1 VESATSKDR
10 LKPRRREILA
20 GIAAAASAAWLPP
33 ALCAGASPRVGVIG
47 GGIVGA
53 SIALHLARKG
63 AEVLVFEKRA
73 PAQGATQNS
82 FAWVNAFVDDT
93 HYRALRLESLNT
105 YRELDRSLSLNMV
118 WGGYLDWA
126 STAAEADLVRA
137 NAQQLAG
144 SPYPTRAVTA
154 EEIAKLD
161 PLVAPGQITSAIY
174 SSIDA
179 HLDPVYVTQRFL
191 ADAARAGARVLYP
204 CEVTALDLRAGHLKG
219 VVTSQG
225 RFPLDR
231 LVVAAGVDTPRIL
244 AMARFPLALKHA
256 PGILAHSAS
265 LPALTRLVHD
275 APGGVSFKQ
284 MADGSVVGT
293 DAPNPPDIPAH
304 QGIRAHVESFPS
316 AALRDE
322 HGKRILTK
330 IGRFLPGAR
339 KVPLERLTLGFRP
352 MPSDELPVM
361 GALPTLPEIHV
372 AVTHSG
378 VTLAPVVGRLTAVEV
393 LQGSRV
399 DLFAP
404 YRPERFASPSVF
416 RKTGSAVGATLH
428 TSGPE

>member
-1 VESATSKDR
+1 
-10 LKPRRREILA
+10 
-20 GIAAAASAAWLPP
+20 
-33 ALCAGASPRVGVIG
+33 
-47 GGIVGA
+47 
-53 SIALHLARKG
+53 
-63 AEVLVFEKRA
+63 
-73 PAQGATQNS
+73 
-82 FAWVNAFVDDT
+82 
-93 HYRALRLESLNT
+93 
-105 YRELDRSLSLNMV
+105 
-118 WGGYLDWA
+118 
-126 STAAEADLVRA
+126 
-137 NAQQLAG
+137 
-144 SPYPTRAVTA
+144 
-154 EEIAKLD
+154 
-161 PLVAPGQITSAIY
+161 
-174 SSIDA
+174 
-179 HLDPVYVTQRFL
+179 
-191 ADAARAGARVLYP
+191 
-204 CEVTALDLRAGHLKG
+204 
-219 VVTSQG
+219 
-225 RFPLDR
+225 
-231 LVVAAGVDTPRIL
+231 IL

-330 IGRFLPGAR
+330 IVRFLPGAR
-339 KVPLERLTLGFRP
+339 NVPLERLTLGFRP

-378 VTLAPVVGRLTAVEV
+378 VTLAPIVGRLTAVEV

-404 YRPERFASPSVF
+404 YRPERFTSPSVF
-416 RKTGSAVGATLH
+416 RKTGSIVGATLH
-428 TSGPE
+428 TWDPG

>member
-1 VESATSKDR
+1 MQRNR
-10 LKPRRREILA
+10 LNSRRREILA
-20 GIAAAASAAWLPP
+20 GIVAAGSAGWLPP
-33 ALCAGASPRVGVIG
+33 ALFAASSLRVGVVG

-53 SIALHLARKG
+53 AIAMHLAHGG
-63 AEVLVFEKRA
+63 ADVLVFEKIA

-93 HYRALRLESLNT
+93 HYRALRLESLNA
-105 YRELDRSLSLNMV
+105 YRALDKALSLNMV

-137 NAQQLAG
+137 NERQLAV
-144 SPYPTRAVTA
+144 SPYPTRTVTA
-154 EEIAKLD
+154 AEIAKLD
-161 PLVAPGQITSAIY
+161 PGVIPGRITHAIY

-191 ADAARAGARVLYP
+191 EDATRAGARVLYP
-204 CEVTALDLRAGHLKG
+204 CEVTALDLRASHLQG

-225 RFPLDR
+225 RFRLDR

-244 AMARFPLALKHA
+244 AMGRFPLALKHA

-284 MADGSVVGT
+284 MAGGSVVGT
-293 DAPNPPDIPAH
+293 DAPLPPDTPAH
-304 QGIRAHVESFPS
+304 QGIRTHLESFPS
-316 AALRDE
+316 SALRDY
-322 HGKRILTK
+322 HGNRILRK
-330 IGRFLPGAR
+330 IGQFLPGAQDA
-339 KVPLERLTLGFRP
+339 PLERLTLGFRP

-378 VTLAPVVGRLTAVEV
+378 VTLAPIVGRLTAQEV
-393 LQGSRV
+393 LHDSRA
-399 DLFAP
+399 DMFAP
-404 YRPERFASPSVF
+404 YRPERFAVP
-416 RKTGSAVGATLH
+416 RLSASRGPQPRLPAGA
-428 TSGPE
+428 G